1 MGLCRPLMPA
11 ATTAVSRDGGGSQSS
26 SGSPRRQPSI
36 GTCDLSDTAKSGVGW
51 EDVQHSACRPLDSGE
66 QAGGR
71 GSGPKAAATTVH
83 QGPSRQERGR
93 SGRHSQTKSEKERPA
108 HRSCDSAH
116 ARDGE
121 SRKRV
126 PGISVVFERTY
137 ILPITAISSRPISNS
152 GCYYSVGTWKNPHM
166 FPGTGAQVWCPG
178 GTRLI
183 HMQHALYWRRPG
195 GSASLYMSSPITSW
209 GYTSNTGQW
218 GYVNVGCPLGSWQ
231 WQPSVLIW
239 INNQYMGNFGGNWG
253 GFTACVVLQP

>member
-1 MGLCRPLMPA
+1 VDRSRQAAARAANRPSEPA
-11 ATTAVSRDGGGSQSS
+11 TSRIRLSQVSAGRMSNTQHVGRLTAANRQVAEDQA
-26 SGSPRRQPSI
+26 RRQQPPRS
-36 GTCDLSDTAKSGVGW
+36 TRDRPAK
-51 EDVQHSACRPLDSGE
+51 
-66 QAGGR
+66 R
-71 GSGPKAAATTVH
+71 GADH
-83 QGPSRQERGR
+83 
-93 SGRHSQTKSEKERPA
+93 GRHSQTKSEKERPV

-195 GSASLYMSSPITSW
+195 GPASLYMSSPITSW